1 MRKGIVLA
9 GGTGSRL
16 FPATSIVNKHLLPV
30 YDKPMIY
37 YSLSVLMLA
46 GIRDILLISSQR
58 DIAQFQALL
67 RDGRHLGLSISYA
80 SQEQPRGIA
89 EAFTI
94 GADFIGEDSVA
105 LILGDNI
112 FFGAGLSGKLRD
124 HTDDRD
130 AVVFSYRVKDPSRY
144 GVVEIDA
151 QGRALSI
158 EEKPAHPKSNLAVTG
173 LYFYPNDVIKI
184 ARTLTPSA
192 RGELEITDVNR
203 IYMDA
208 GRLNVEAL
216 SRGYAWLDAGT
227 EAALLE
233 AANFV
238 AAIQTRQDF
247 KIGCL
252 EEIAWRMGWIELD
265 HLIQL
270 GRQIKGSAYGEY
282 ITALA
287 EEAQ

>member
-1 MRKGIVLA
+1 MA

-16 FPATSIVNKHLLPV
+16 FPATTIVNKHLLPV

-46 GIRDILLISSQR
+46 GIRDILLISSPR
-58 DIAQFQALL
+58 DLDQFQTLL
-67 RDGRHLGLSISYA
+67 GDGKHLGVTLTYA
-80 SQEQPRGIA
+80 SQDRPRGIA

-94 GADFIGEDSVA
+94 GEDFIGSDSVA

-112 FFGAGLSGKLRD
+112 FFGAGLSGKLRS
-124 HTDDRD
+124 HLDDCD
-130 AVVFSYRVKDPSRY
+130 AVVFSYKVKDPGRY

-151 QGRALSI
+151 AGRALSL
-158 EEKPAHPKSNLAVTG
+158 EEKPAQPKSNLAVTG
-173 LYFYPNDVIKI
+173 LYFYPNDVIEI
-184 ARTLTPSA
+184 ARTMTPSA

-203 IYMDA
+203 IYMA
-208 GRLNVEAL
+208 QARLKVEQF

-233 AANFV
+233 ASNFV

-252 EEIAWRMGWIELD
+252 EEISWRMGWIETTDLVA
-265 HLIQL
+265 L
-270 GRQIKGSAYGEY
+270 GRKMRGSVYGDY
-282 ITALA
+282 ITMLA
-287 EEAQ
+287 DEPL